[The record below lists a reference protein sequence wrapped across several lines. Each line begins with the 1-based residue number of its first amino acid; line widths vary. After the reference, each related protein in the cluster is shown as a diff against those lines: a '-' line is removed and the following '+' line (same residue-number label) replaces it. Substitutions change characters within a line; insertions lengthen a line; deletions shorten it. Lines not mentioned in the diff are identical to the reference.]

1 MVVEIF
7 AQPPRLLLLLAVSV
21 KGKGLLCH
29 AWFAK
34 EQPRNE
40 TIWILTYLCFPAG

>member
-21 KGKGLLCH
+21 KGKGLLCYT
-29 AWFAK
+29 WFA
-34 EQPRNE
+34 EEP
-40 TIWILTYLCFPAG
+40 P